1 MTGSKMLPLIVA
13 GLAMVA
19 VALVLYL
26 GVSAYTPP
34 LTDADGNEIP
44 NSIAALEKVELG
56 GLDQW
61 ILIRGSDRSN
71 PILLWLH
78 GGPGGAQMAF
88 AHHVDRE
95 LEGHFVVVHWDQRG
109 AGKSNHREFDEET
122 MRLER
127 YLQDARELIGYLR
140 RRFGQDRI
148 ILLGHSWGTRLGIE
162 LVKAHP
168 EYFHA
173 YIGVSQVVNH
183 DRATELARD
192 WLLETIDADE
202 APADWRTLQH
212 IEIPAR
218 RHSEYR
224 RLNELTG
231 AYGGSMDL
239 SAVQLARIAV
249 RAPEYTVL
257 DYIRLLRGMN
267 RGGGPM
273 HEGGIM
279 AAYNFVETIPEVEVP
294 VYFFMGAHDYNT
306 PLALVREYY
315 EIIEAPRKEL
325 VVFEHAAHLP
335 FLAETANFT
344 AQVIRVGREVV
355 P

>member
-1 MTGSKMLPLIVA
+1 MTGSKTLPLIVA

-95 LEGHFVVVHWDQRG
+95 L
-109 AGKSNHREFDEET
+109 
-122 MRLER
+122 
-127 YLQDARELIGYLR
+127 
-140 RRFGQDRI
+140 
-148 ILLGHSWGTRLGIE
+148 
-162 LVKAHP
+162 
-168 EYFHA
+168 
-173 YIGVSQVVNH
+173 
-183 DRATELARD
+183 
-192 WLLETIDADE
+192 
-202 APADWRTLQH
+202 
-212 IEIPAR
+212 
-218 RHSEYR
+218 
-224 RLNELTG
+224 
-231 AYGGSMDL
+231 
-239 SAVQLARIAV
+239 
-249 RAPEYTVL
+249 
-257 DYIRLLRGMN
+257 
-267 RGGGPM
+267 
-273 HEGGIM
+273 
-279 AAYNFVETIPEVEVP
+279 
-294 VYFFMGAHDYNT
+294 
-306 PLALVREYY
+306 
-315 EIIEAPRKEL
+315 
-325 VVFEHAAHLP
+325 VVFEYAAHLP